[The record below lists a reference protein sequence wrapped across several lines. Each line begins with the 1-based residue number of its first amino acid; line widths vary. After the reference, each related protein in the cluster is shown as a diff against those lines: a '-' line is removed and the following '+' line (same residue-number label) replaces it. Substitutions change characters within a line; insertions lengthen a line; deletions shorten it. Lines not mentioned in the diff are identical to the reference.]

1 MSRSAPPGS
10 STRPDE
16 EDFLAR
22 WSRRK
27 QLRPE
32 DPETAELPAAPEIE
46 ELPAAL
52 TDEDMPPLEVL
63 DENSDFSGF
72 MSPEVSE
79 GLCKLALRKLFQSAG
94 FNLRDGLDDYDED
107 FTSFAKLG
115 DLITC
120 DMRFSMEQEAR
131 AAAEAAD
138 EETGLSE
145 EAQRQSAVE
154 PEPEQ
159 PTAAPRQSDVV
170 DSSQEQN
177 EAPPDQGVE
186 NKETR
191 Q

>member
-1 MSRSAPPGS
+1 VSRSAPPGS
-10 STRPDE
+10 PTRPDE

-27 QLRPE
+27 QLRRE
-32 DPETAELPAAPEIE
+32 EPETAELPAAPEVE

-79 GLCKLALRKLFQSAG
+79 GLRKLALRKLFQSAG

-138 EETGLSE
+138 EVAGLP
-145 EAQRQSAVE
+145 EAQGQPAVE

-159 PTAAPRQSDVV
+159 PAAAPRQSDAV
-170 DSSQEQN
+170 DPSPDQG
-177 EAPPDQGVE
+177 EAPPDQGVK
-186 NKETR
+186 NKETG